1 MTLIDGDFRDILVH
15 ELEKRVRKN
24 PAYSLRAFARDLQL
38 SPAHLSQ
45 IVRGKE
51 GFSRVSAQ
59 RAAQVIFRNPDEV
72 EQFCNLVESQ
82 HGRSWAGR
90 EAATKS
96 LTELWAKNKKN
107 FDSQGFAN
115 VMTWYHLAIL
125 HLTDHK
131 DFQSDPAWI
140 SKFLGITFAQTEM
153 AIDQLLKADLLAEGP
168 QGLCRKQ
175 GAFIHSE
182 NIPRPVIRA
191 LHRQVLEKA
200 LLAID
205 GQPMDQRF
213 LSSITFAAS
222 KENLA
227 EIRESIKRFIA
238 EVERI
243 SYKSTASQ
251 KEELTCLSLQLFNLK
266 DSSHV

>member
-1 MTLIDGDFRDILVH
+1 MALEGDFRDILVQ

-59 RAAQVIFRNPDEV
+59 RAAEVLFDSADEI

-90 EAATKS
+90 EAAAKS
-96 LTELWAKNKKN
+96 LNELWAKNKKQITTQS
-107 FDSQGFAN
+107 DILS
-115 VMTWYHLAIL
+115 WYHLAIL
-125 HLTDHK
+125 HLSDHK
-131 DFQSDPAWI
+131 DFQSDAGWI
-140 SKFLGITFAQTEM
+140 AKYLGLSVEQTEN
-153 AIDQLLKADLLAEGP
+153 AIDQLLQTELLAQGP
-168 QGLCRKQ
+168 QGFYRKQ

-191 LHRQVLEKA
+191 FHKQILEKA
-200 LLAID
+200 LESIES
-205 GQPMDQRF
+205 QSMDQRF

-227 EIRESIKRFIA
+227 EMRESMKRFIA
-238 EVERI
+238 EIERI
-243 SYKSTASQ
+243 SYKSTSAE
-251 KEELTCLSLQLFNLK
+251 KDELSCLSLQLFNLK
-266 DSSHV
+266 DSAHV